1 MVSNFPSSP
10 AVKYLPAMQETPGQF
25 LGRNRSTSLVGS
37 VGKESACT
45 VGDLGLIS
53 GLGKSPGDGND
64 NPLQYP
70 CLKNPHGQR
79 SLAGSS
85 LWGHKESDTTDH
97 LSTQSSETFFS
108 FPSKYSL
115 WFFSMTHM
123 TLISPWNIAEILDS
137 FALLTSSEPHIHVS
151 SGLMR
156 LSNWKT
162 FPNQHV
168 WVEPSWA
175 LPSCLQSQWILLPT

>member
-25 LGRNRSTSLVGS
+25 LGQNRSTSLVGS

-79 SLAGSS
+79 SLVGYSP
-85 LWGHKESDTTDH
+85 WGQKESDRTER
-97 LSTQSSETFFS
+97 LSTAQN
-108 FPSKYSL
+108 
-115 WFFSMTHM
+115 SMAPKFYFLAFILC
-123 TLISPWNIAEILDS
+123 LI
-137 FALLTSSEPHIHVS
+137 FLTMP
-151 SGLMR
+151 G
-156 LSNWKT
+156 T
-162 FPNQHV
+162 
-168 WVEPSWA
+168 
-175 LPSCLQSQWILLPT
+175 